1 MTDVARAPLMQRFT
15 VPFEYPVFFTE
26 DAFDLANPVLE
37 VAISRREAS
46 RRHRVLV
53 VLDSGVADAWPDL
66 PDRIAAYV
74 SAHSA
79 RMELAAAVE
88 VVPGGEDAKNQPY
101 IVEGLQ
107 ASLRQNG
114 IDRQAHVLII
124 GGGAVLDMAGYVA
137 GTTHRGVR
145 VVRMPTTVLSQCD
158 GGVGVKTGINAYDTK
173 NFLGTF
179 SPPFAV
185 INDSSFLETLPQRD
199 RMAGLVEVIKVGL
212 IRSSNL
218 FEWAEQNVRAL
229 ADSDRD
235 TLAEAIHRGAEMHLA
250 HIAHGGDPFEFGS
263 ARPLDFGHWAAHKL
277 EILSEHSLRHG
288 EAVAI
293 GMALD
298 SRYAHDA
305 GLLSADELAR
315 IIGILEELGLTL
327 WHPVL
332 GRTDALMRGLAEFR
346 EHLGGELAIPMLE
359 RIGHTRDVRDID
371 WDRMCRAIEWLEAR

>member
-315 IIGILEELGLTL
+315 IIGILEELGLKL